1 MAQIQWKQ
9 ISPYLSGS
17 GELTGSLELSGSLF
31 INNIEIDPLT
41 VLSIFRETGSFYA
54 TTNDLQITGS
64 LDINLP
70 SGKEFNVKRGNQ
82 TDFTINEQG
91 VTVFGEKT
99 GNITPVVGGLIY
111 SASNEYFLGF
121 S

>member
-41 VLSIFRETGSFYA
+41 VLTIFRQTGSFYA
-54 TTNDLQITGS
+54 TTNDLQVTGS

-70 SGKEFNVKRGNQ
+70 SGKEFKVTKGNQ
-82 TDFTINEQG
+82 AEFTVNEQG
-91 VTVFGEKT
+91 VVILGEKT
-99 GNITPVVGGLIY
+99 GSVTPIAGGLIY